1 MLYLPFQQC
10 HIYLNILTEGAALLY
25 FHSCVV
31 CWTLHRLTYWYCLH
45 SKVNVQNPASL
56 SSNPGKRVVAC
67 WEPSVIATII
77 IPSE

>member
-1 MLYLPFQQC
+1 MISTVPTVPYIFEYSDGRSIILFIQYLIC
-10 HIYLNILTEGAALLY
+10 SYHLSSADMDCIA
-25 FHSCVV
+25 C
-31 CWTLHRLTYWYCLH
+31 C
-45 SKVNVQNPASL
+45 SKVNVQNPAAL